1 MKLNEFLAASL
12 PYGLKCQYYGITNV
26 EELLKGAE
34 HEKSHGLKVGELK
47 QIKTFRN
54 YFTAHVGKF
63 HGHLKSSYNG
73 TDIYPIVRPLSDL
86 TKPITQRNY
95 NNGEPFVPIEIICEQ
110 YKHVRPHLL
119 IPAIKTGM
127 VDFNIALLLLRWHFD
142 LLEEGIEKVLVT
154 DEFNPY

>member
-12 PYGLKCQYYGITNV
+12 PYRLWVRFWDVNNKNNKNYSIASPYRIGNYYDEFESEICR
-26 EELLKGAE
+26 A
-34 HEKSHGLKVGELK
+34 
-47 QIKTFRN
+47 IPF
-54 YFTAHVGKF
+54 
-63 HGHLKSSYNG
+63 
-73 TDIYPIVRPLSDL
+73 VRPLSDL
-86 TKPITQRNY
+86 TKPIIQKDY
-95 NNGEPFVPIEIICEQ
+95 NGGEPFVPIEIICEQ

-142 LLEEGIEKVLVT
+142 LLDEGIEKVLVT